1 MSYYKEIYRY
11 TFKYKTLAWLTILY
25 NFLFVVFNLLSLVLF
40 VPVLQLIFKSG
51 ADNPLLTEPKWNGG
65 LVGLVNFVKDTY
77 NYQMQLLVKTDPK
90 GALLFVCVSVFLAFL
105 LKNVFRYGAVWTQS
119 RLRMSVV
126 RDVRGALFEKALRL
140 FKKKV
145 DDSGLLKEVRDRE
158 AYVKPTIKR
167 KLAKNAARR
176 RWQKYIESQT
186 LPTKNY

>member
-1 MSYYKEIYRY
+1 MASYYKEIYRY

-51 ADNPLLTEPKWNGG
+51 SEMPILSEPKLTGG
-65 LVGLVNFVKDTY
+65 LVGLVNFIKDTY

-119 RLRMSVV
+119 KLRMSVV
-126 RDVRGALFEKALRL
+126 RDVRGALLKKHCACHSPITA
-140 FKKKV
+140 KKK
-145 DDSGLLKEVRDRE
+145 
-158 AYVKPTIKR
+158 
-167 KLAKNAARR
+167 RR
-176 RWQKYIESQT
+176 FNGAHE
-186 LPTKNY
+186 